1 MTINSNKFN
10 GLDNEKYLKLVVSIF
25 EDIGILAPSQM
36 WIIKDASST
45 HQYASPSVVKL
56 IGKDIDT
63 WVGSTQ
69 IAGAFS
75 EGLINKIISEED
87 DLILNAGQTIYV
99 LKVYHIK
106 DDHLF
111 PCICIKEPLVNPNT
125 KHIVGILCQL
135 IELSLTNLS
144 RQILN
149 LYVDSE
155 DNDGQLASIQLS
167 KREKQVIF
175 FFMHNLS
182 SQQIVEV
189 ISKIEGK
196 ILSKSTIDSLFID
209 QLYIKFGVHSRVALA
224 DKLQKLGYATLIPE
238 SLLIENSIKLNK
250 VSTY

>member
-1 MTINSNKFN
+1 MSSKFI
-10 GLDNEKYLKLVVSIF
+10 GLDDAEYLKQVVNSF
-25 EDIGILAPSQM
+25 EDLGVIVPSQM

-56 IGKDIDT
+56 IGKDISA

-75 EGLINKIISEED
+75 ESLINKIISEED
-87 DLILNAGQTIYV
+87 DLILNVGQTIYV
-99 LKVYHIK
+99 LKVYHVK

-125 KHIVGILCQL
+125 KQIVGILCQL

-144 RQILN
+144 RQILE
-149 LYVDSE
+149 LYVD
-155 DNDGQLASIQLS
+155 NDDGNGQLANIQLS

-182 SQQIVEV
+182 SQQIAEI

-209 QLYIKFGVHSRVALA
+209 QLYIKFDVHNRMALA
-224 DKLQKLGYATLIPE
+224 DKLQQLGYATLIPE
-238 SLLIENSIKLNK
+238 SLLIENSIKLSK